1 MRLPKSG
8 FLGAV
13 FLSAAG
19 LAGAH
24 LTPSSLTLTPAS
36 PFTASQAVTVA
47 WSVAVSH
54 SSPINI
60 DISKDGGTTWT
71 SVKAGLTDPTGAAT
85 YHMTMPAEATTHGK
99 IRVCQGSASS
109 CASIKVSQP
118 STVPYTLISS
128 EFTIAGA
135 SAILP
140 TAKSAYALGFE
151 PASGKFVANFELVRD
166 ENVVLQA
173 FDFQG
178 RLQATLLQEP
188 FQAGQH
194 KVSLNVPQALAASP
208 ALVFRLKLGDAVHTQ
223 AFTRP

>member
-1 MRLPKSG
+1 MRYPKSG
-8 FLGAV
+8 ILGAA

-24 LTPSSLTLTPAS
+24 LTSGSLTLSPAS

-47 WSVAVSH
+47 WTVAVSH
-54 SSPINI
+54 GSPINI
-60 DISKDGGTTWT
+60 DISKDGGTTWS
-71 SVKAGLTDPTGAAT
+71 SVKAGLTDASGAAT
-85 YHMTMPAEATTHGK
+85 YHMTMPADATTQGK
-99 IRVCQGSASS
+99 IRVCQGSASD
-109 CASIKVSQP
+109 CANIRASQP
-118 STVPYTLISS
+118 STPPYALVSPV
-128 EFTIAGA
+128 FTITGT

-140 TAKSAYALGFE
+140 ASRQTYALGFE

-178 RLQATLLQEP
+178 RLQATLLQGP

-194 KVSLNVPQALAASP
+194 KVSLSVPQALVASP

>member
-1 MRLPKSG
+1 MRFPKNG
-8 FLGAV
+8 FLGAA
-13 FLSAAG
+13 FLSVAG

-24 LTPSSLTLTPAS
+24 LTPSSLTLSPAS

-54 SSPINI
+54 GSPINI
-60 DISKDGGTTWT
+60 DFSKDGGTTW
-71 SVKAGLTDPTGAAT
+71 SSIKAGLTDATGAAN
-85 YHMTMPAEATTHGK
+85 YHMTMPADATTQGK
-99 IRVCQGSASS
+99 IRVCQGSASD
-109 CASIKVSQP
+109 CANIKVSQP
-118 STVPYTLISS
+118 STPPYTIVSS
-128 EFTIAGA
+128 VFTIAGT

-140 TAKSAYALGFE
+140 ASERAYALGFE
-151 PASGKFVANFELVRD
+151 PASGKFVANFELARD

-178 RLQATLLQEP
+178 RLQATLLQGP

-194 KVSLNVPQALAASP
+194 KVSLSVPQALAASP